1 MPEQESRTIAA
12 DNEFRDKLT
21 EYVRSGYQSLF
32 IPTVE
37 EARLEGELQNIAKGL
52 DRAFVTWDAATG
64 FSAPEAAR
72 SQQKYRMPQ
81 EALRALTDPE
91 GPFNGN
97 FVFMFRDL
105 PDYFNDA
112 LVRRLVRGMCEGNK
126 LVNQGWKRPLIIT
139 HPQDKIHD
147 SLKSCLTLVDFN
159 LPTED
164 MLRRILDFVK
174 ASIERPNSKDRST
187 SFTDELGDDIVGV
200 LRGLTG
206 GEAENVLARCL
217 VRHKGFCP
225 DMLQTIK
232 DEKANIVKK
241 SEILT
246 YIPEGEMASRDEIGG
261 FDLLLD
267 WLDRRRLAY
276 GRDARAENL
285 DYPKG
290 ITLLGV
296 PGTGKSYVAQAMGR
310 LLGLPVYIMDVGAVF
325 GHLVG
330 ESESRMRS
338 ALKLIAAQQG
348 CVLLL
353 DEADKAF
360 GGAADSSQ
368 DSGVTRRVFG
378 QFLTWLAAKKDRT
391 FVVMTMNRT
400 KGIPPEFLRAGRFDA
415 VFYTT
420 LPHPYEIEE
429 IAKIHF
435 TKRGVDPEGLGLKQA
450 DWTKLVGDMKGFVG
464 SEVEEVVKE
473 SRYIAFERRQTGT
486 PNFDEIHEAIA
497 GIRPISVLDKENV
510 DAIAKFVKDRAK
522 PVSSPPK
529 KTRSQT
535 SRTRAVDIGS
545 N

>member
-1 MPEQESRTIAA
+1 MAEEETRTIAA
-12 DNEFRDKLT
+12 DNEFRSTLT

-37 EARLEGELQNIAKGL
+37 EARLEGELQNISKGL
-52 DRAFVTWDAATG
+52 DRAFVTWDAANG

-72 SQQKYRMPQ
+72 SQQKYRLPQ
-81 EALRALTDPE
+81 EALRAIADPE

-97 FVFMFRDL
+97 VVFMFRDL
-105 PDYFNDA
+105 PDYFNDP
-112 LVRRLVRGMCEGNK
+112 LTRRLVRGMCEGNK
-126 LVNQGWKRPLIIT
+126 LVNQTWKRPLIIS

-147 SLKSCLTLVDFN
+147 ALKSCLTLVDFN

-164 MLRRILDFVK
+164 MLKRILDFVK
-174 ASIERPNSKDRST
+174 ASIERPNSDRNT
-187 SFTDELGDDIVGV
+187 SFSDELGQDIVGV
-200 LRGLTG
+200 LRGLTSN
-206 GEAENVLARCL
+206 EAENVLARCL
-217 VRHKGFCP
+217 VRHKGFTP

-232 DEKANIVKK
+232 DEKAMIVKK

-246 YIPEGEMASRDEIGG
+246 YIPEGEMAGRDEIGG
-261 FDLLLD
+261 FDLLLN

-276 GRDARAENL
+276 GREARKENL

-296 PGTGKSYVAQAMGR
+296 PGTGKSYVAQAMGK

-338 ALKLIAAQQG
+338 ALKLIQAQQG

-400 KGIPPEFLRAGRFDA
+400 RGIPPEFLRAGRFDA

-435 TKRGVDPEGLGLKQA
+435 TKRGVDPNALDVDKA
-450 DWTKLVGDMKGFVG
+450 DWATLVGNMKGFVG

-473 SRYIAFERRQTGT
+473 SRYIAFERRQTGI
-486 PNFDEIHEAIA
+486 PNFDEIDEAIK

-522 PVSSPPK
+522 PVSSPPAK
-529 KTRSQT
+529 KRTQ